1 MTDIDIAVDTIAG
14 SNSCPP
20 SINLEMHRSLDAS
33 GSQSFTFSSKLSLGP
48 RRMTAHKLHDTDRSD
63 IRARE
68 LAARLSLEEKVRL
81 TFHSINFLFSISI
94 PLLLLLQFWS

>member
-1 MTDIDIAVDTIAG
+1 MTDIDVPVDTIVG

-20 SINLEMHRSLDAS
+20 SINLEMHRSLEAS
-33 GSQSFTFSSKLSLGP
+33 GSQSLAYSLKLSLGP
-48 RRMTAHKLHDTDRSD
+48 RRMTAHKLHDTDKSD

-81 TFHSINFLFSISI
+81 KFNSIEILFSISI
-94 PLLLLLQFWS
+94 PHL